1 MAYYQTT
8 ITLPPHARGIHII
21 TPHIRKAIAELLPQS
36 TKSGQAHQTG
46 RSGPVGPVGPVGMV
60 HLFLQ
65 HTSASLA
72 INENADP
79 DVRLDTEDWLNKV
92 APANQPEYRHTLEG
106 SDDLPAHF
114 KSMMLGVSLTVPL
127 VDGELGLGTWQ
138 GIYLCEHRDH
148 GGSRRVVITVS
159 C

>member
-1 MAYYQTT
+1 MAYQQTT
-8 ITLPPHARGIHII
+8 LPLPAYARGIHII
-21 TPHIRKAIAELLPQS
+21 TPMIADAISQLLPNS
-36 TKSGQAHQTG
+36 AQAG
-46 RSGPVGPVGPVGMV
+46 LV

-79 DVRLDTEDWLNKV
+79 DVRLDTEDWLNKI
-92 APANQPEYRHTLEG
+92 APADQPEYRHTLEG

-114 KSMMLGVSLTVPL
+114 KSMLFGVSLTVPL
-127 VDGELGLGTWQ
+127 VNGVLGLGTWQ

-148 GGSRRVVITVS
+148 LETYGGNRKIIITVNT
-159 C
+159 

>member
-8 ITLPPHARGIHII
+8 LTLPPQARGIHII
-21 TPHIRKAIAELLPQS
+21 TSHIRQAIRELIPNAA
-36 TKSGQAHQTG
+36 QAG
-46 RSGPVGPVGPVGMV
+46 LV

-92 APANQPEYRHTLEG
+92 APADQPEYRHTLEG

-114 KSMMLGVSLTVPL
+114 KSMMLGISLTVPL
-127 VDGELGLGTWQ
+127 VGGELGLGIWQ
-138 GIYLCEHRDH
+138 GIYLCEHRDY

>member
-1 MAYYQTT
+1 MPYHHATL
-8 ITLPPHARGIHII
+8 TLPAHARGIHII
-21 TPHIRKAIAELLPQS
+21 TPMLEQAIDSLIPDASCAGL
-36 TKSGQAHQTG
+36 
-46 RSGPVGPVGPVGMV
+46 V

-79 DVRLDTEDWLNKV
+79 DVRLDTEDWLHKI
-92 APANQPEYRHTLEG
+92 APADQPEYRHTLEG

-127 VDGELGLGTWQ
+127 INGRLGLGMWQ
-138 GIYLCEHRDH
+138 GIYLCEHRND
-148 GGSRRVVITVS
+148 GGQRRLIITANT
-159 C
+159 

>member
-1 MAYYQTT
+1 MACYQTT
-8 ITLPPHARGIHII
+8 LTLPAQARGIHII
-21 TPHIRKAIAELLPQS
+21 THHIRTAIRELIPNTAQA
-36 TKSGQAHQTG
+36 GQ
-46 RSGPVGPVGPVGMV
+46 VGLV

-127 VDGELGLGTWQ
+127 VDGGLGLGMWQ
-138 GIYLCEHRDH
+138 GIYLCEHRDY
-148 GGSRRVVITVS
+148 GGSRRIVITVS